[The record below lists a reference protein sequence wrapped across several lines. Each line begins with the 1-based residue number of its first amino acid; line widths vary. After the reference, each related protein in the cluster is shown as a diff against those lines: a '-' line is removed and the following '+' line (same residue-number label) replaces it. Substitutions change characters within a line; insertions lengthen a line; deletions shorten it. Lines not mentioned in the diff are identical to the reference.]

1 MKRIK
6 FSDFLLIA
14 VFLFLGVFLTVKKVM
29 TPGAIVTVKACDE
42 SYEFSAS
49 KNGIHKIQ
57 GAIGVTTF
65 EIKDG
70 KIRIIDSPCPNKIC
84 IHQGWDS
91 PLVCLPNN
99 IVIYL
104 EQKEGKLD
112 AVTN

>member
-1 MKRIK
+1 
-6 FSDFLLIA
+6 
-14 VFLFLGVFLTVKKVM
+14 M